1 MATEEINLK
10 VRSDIKD
17 TTKDAQ
23 QLAQEI
29 SFMGVSLKDVKGG
42 FTTMTA
48 TAKKSFAT
56 IKAGI
61 ASTGIG
67 LLVIAIASLAT
78 YLTQTKKGAELLKT
92 AMSGLNAIF
101 RVAVDRIS
109 QFGEGIAKIIDGKVL
124 EGLKDMGKSFLG
136 MGKEIKEDTLAAM
149 ALSEMMNKLV
159 DDERNLR
166 VETAKRRADIEELK
180 LIAEDVTK
188 SEAVRLQAAK
198 DAFKIENDLVDKR
211 IRNAERALEI
221 QREEMKDRTKNIVDL
236 DKQAELEINLEN
248 IRGESLTKQ
257 IELNNKIN
265 AITAEGEARRAL
277 ALDERKKADEHMMGD
292 LIKLQLFT
300 EETYVKMDEIE
311 ENFFDGKKRRRQ
323 RDMKNEKMIL
333 SFRKDMA
340 NQGLAILGEA
350 AGKGSALAK
359 ATAITQATITGVES
373 VQNAFATA
381 SKSPLNI
388 LVPGYNYIQAGL
400 AGTFAA
406 LQIRKIASEQGPG
419 GGGGAGAGGVGGGG
433 TPAPQMMSGAFDLSG
448 VQAPEPVQAYVV
460 TDDMTS
466 SQDKLATIRRRAT
479 I

>member
-17 TTKDAQ
+17 TTKDAE

-42 FTTMTA
+42 FVSMTA

-67 LLVIAIASLAT
+67 LLIIAIASLAT
-78 YLTQTKKGAELLKT
+78 YLTQTKKGAELLQT

-136 MGKEIKEDTLAAM
+136 IGKEIKEDTLAAI
-149 ALSEMMNKLV
+149 ALSEMMNKLT

-221 QREEMKDRTKNIVDL
+221 QREEMKDRTKNIADL

-277 ALDERKKADEHMMGD
+277 ALDERKKDDEHMMGD
-292 LIKLQLFT
+292 LLKVTQ
-300 EETYVKMDEIE
+300 ETNDKIIRSDEKYFIS
-311 ENFFDGKKRRRQ
+311 KKRLRQ

-333 SFRKDMA
+333 SFKKDMA
-340 NQGLAILGEA
+340 NQGLAILSEA

-359 ATAITQATITGVES
+359 ATAIAQATITGVES

-419 GGGGAGAGGVGGGG
+419 GGGGAGAGGAGGGG